1 MKKTALCVVIS
12 IVGIGVSG
20 CSMKQKIIGPSENE
34 TVVTENASGIELT
47 ERQKSILESEGLPTE
62 IEKLTYRQEKA
73 IMGIEEL
80 LTYLEDKYD
89 REFIFVDYSLPST
102 VSCETLRARVPEGDS
117 KDNFDVR
124 RIDGQIEDD
133 YMNVAIRDDY
143 AQYVQDLLVAGLG
156 NDRIKVFAYIRV
168 TTLMEI
174 PSDKA
179 DYKGTVS
186 SGNEIF
192 IYLPDSGEEQM
203 DACYEAIKKI
213 LEDEYVRG
221 DSEVVFLREDTVN
234 EITKYNYRDYFADD
248 QSICGMEITVKSRG
262 DI

>member
-34 TVVTENASGIELT
+34 TAVTENASGIELT

-80 LTYLEDKYD
+80 LTYLENKYD

-133 YMNVAIRDDY
+133 YMKVAIRDDY
-143 AQYVQDLLVAGLG
+143 GKYVEDILVSNLG
-156 NDRIKVFAYIRV
+156 NDRIKVIGDVFK
-168 TTLMEI
+168 TELTDI
-174 PSDKA
+174 PNDRLE
-179 DYKGTVS
+179 YKGNVIGTS
-186 SGNEIF
+186 TIF
-192 IYLPDSGEEQM
+192 VYLSDSGETEM
-203 DACYEAIKKI
+203 NNCLEAIRQI
-213 LEDEYVRG
+213 LEDEDMPGIGYI
-221 DSEVVFLREDTVN
+221 VFLKEDVID
-234 EITKYNYRDYFADD
+234 EITRYNFVDYLIPEYFIIRK
-248 QSICGMEITVKSRG
+248 SIEI
-262 DI
+262 D